1 MSEST
6 SLRSHLMNHPKLVSA
21 LFTVLL
27 LLSQVGSVQANGLVF
42 YAGP

>member
-1 MSEST
+1 MSESI
-6 SLRSHLMNHPKLVSA
+6 SLTAHLANHPKLVSV

-27 LLSQVGSVQANGLVF
+27 LLSLAGSVQANGLTY